1 MKTTLSATVP
11 TTYQFGSINAFGIE
25 VKSNGNGSYSC
36 SRDFETKTEAVKYL
50 LDRAEF
56 LAEDEKELKNMK
68 KEIRKFGVLSYD
80 AACLGLFKTEKTV
93 E

>member
-11 TTYQFGSINAFGIE
+11 TTYQYGSINAFGIE
-25 VKSNGNGSYSC
+25 VIGHKNGSYSC
-36 SRDFETKTEAVKYL
+36 SKDFETKREAIKYM

-56 LAEDEKELKNMK
+56 LAETGKELRKMK
-68 KEIRKFGVLSYD
+68 AEIHKFGVLSYD